1 MYVHEGK
8 RSFFKDLA
16 SNNKVVAPGKFHA
29 FNAPINVIP
38 AGGGGGGLQGIG
50 WGFYFCKKF

>member
-38 AGGGGGGLQGIG
+38 AGRGGGDAGHKMGI
-50 WGFYFCKKF
+50 

>member
-1 MYVHEGK
+1 MHEGK

-16 SNNKVVAPGKFHA
+16 SNNKVVAPGKFPA

-38 AGGGGGGLQGIG
+38 AGEGGGEAGHKVGI
-50 WGFYFCKKF
+50 

>member
-38 AGGGGGGLQGIG
+38 AGGGGGDAGHRMGI
-50 WGFYFCKKF
+50 

>member
-38 AGGGGGGLQGIG
+38 AGGGGGMQGKI
-50 WGFYFCKKF
+50 WGFDFCQKF